1 MGPTVAD
8 IKQRLHEADEREF
21 AVLERSLVADARK
34 GVRDAVERARARLAA
49 EAAERQRL
57 ASLYAFERALA
68 AERGDG
74 VIVGLDEVGRGPLAG
89 PLAVGAVVL
98 PSEPFIEG
106 LNDSKQ
112 VKPEARERI
121 AVQVKAVA
129 VAWTVEYVEAS
140 DIDACGMTAS
150 LALAFR
156 RAIRRIEEAGV
167 RPDVVLLDGNPM
179 RLDEREVNVVK
190 GDGKCAS
197 IAAAIP
203 QASMSDEGRA
213 RCAHVP
219 LRRGVP
225 RIRRRRLQ
233 GLRERGPY
241 RGHQALRSHAHP
253 SRDVLHGLHATCPV
267 LAPPRPSTRFHRC
280 VFHACEPFGAPS
292 GASWTAFPSAASIR
306 CGICVESAWTIRS
319 IRVGNGGKARV
330 IRMETA
336 CLSGKVSRCVSLDTC
351 HRRVRRHPYHGTTD
365 ERGVV
370 PCIRIRRQRSN
381 GRTASRRRAERR
393 PARASGE
400 E

>member
-1 MGPTVAD
+1 MLATLLMLLAGAIIVLTCFIAFGTPPKAFLLLIPTGLVTFVLSLIIGHFLAEPLNVLVKKTEAVRSGAD
-8 IKQRLHEADEREF
+8 VSLAPDGRLHEADEREF

-68 AERGDG
+68 AGRGDG

-98 PSEPFIEG
+98 PAEPFIEG

-112 VKPEARERI
+112 VKPEVRERI

-197 IAAAIP
+197 IAAASIVAKVERDALMCRYAEEYP
-203 QASMSDEGRA
+203 EYGFDACKGYASAAHIEAIKRYGLTPIHRA
-213 RCAHVP
+213 TFC
-219 LRRGVP
+219 
-225 RIRRRRLQ
+225 
-233 GLRERGPY
+233 
-241 RGHQALRSHAHP
+241 
-253 SRDVLHGLHATCPV
+253 
-267 LAPPRPSTRFHRC
+267 
-280 VFHACEPFGAPS
+280 
-292 GASWTAFPSAASIR
+292 TAF
-306 CGICVESAWTIRS
+306 T
-319 IRVGNGGKARV
+319 
-330 IRMETA
+330 
-336 CLSGKVSRCVSLDTC
+336 
-351 HRRVRRHPYHGTTD
+351 
-365 ERGVV
+365 
-370 PCIRIRRQRSN
+370 Q
-381 GRTASRRRAERR
+381 
-393 PARASGE
+393 PALF
-400 E
+400 